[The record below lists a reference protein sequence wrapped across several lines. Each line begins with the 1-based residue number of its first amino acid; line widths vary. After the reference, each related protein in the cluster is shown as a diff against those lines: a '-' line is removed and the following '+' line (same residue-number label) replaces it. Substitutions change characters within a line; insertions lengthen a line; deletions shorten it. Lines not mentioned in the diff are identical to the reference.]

1 MIEEFIDRA
10 EGLCVKSD
18 TKEELYKY
26 FNNKTPLVI
35 ESESVPINA
44 GEKTTLGDFFNEP
57 LEYLGK
63 AEDHTS
69 GFYLGNDRKKD
80 LFKDETKHYAE
91 CILVLNP
98 QRIFAMTRPGQGRDF
113 NWKNNKWK

>member
-1 MIEEFIDRA
+1 MLEEYIDIN

-18 TKEELYKY
+18 TKEELDKY

-35 ESESVPINA
+35 ESESRPINA
-44 GEKTTLGDFFNEP
+44 GEKTTLGDFFIEP

-63 AEDHTS
+63 AEDNTS
-69 GFYLGNDRKKD
+69 GFYIGDVRKKD
-80 LFKDETKHYAE
+80 LFQDETKHYAE

-98 QRIFAMTRPGQGRDF
+98 KTIFIMTRPGQGRDF
-113 NWKNNKWK
+113 NLRNNKWK